1 MVQWAPIT
9 GLSDSCSP
17 PLWLHLHWEHP
28 ATDGRP
34 VEDIVNWHRVISTDS
49 LQETMV
55 HCTQFKDFT
64 VYGRIWLYEGCILY
78 LQLTILREKK
88 GGNIRSQDIFF
99 CLGLFLN
106 LVCFDLR
113 LYCFLS
119 FRMLL
124 PSNAEFRRT
133 WSFRLSLMS
142 IRLEEAK
149 FGPSADSGDKSL
161 DITFPRILIKKIP
174 VLLC

>member
-99 CLGLFLN
+99 RLGLFLN
-106 LVCFDLR
+106 LVWDYIVSCPSGCCYRAMLNSGARDLLGYHWCQYVWR
-113 LYCFLS
+113 K
-119 FRMLL
+119 
-124 PSNAEFRRT
+124 PSLAHQLTVGINH
-133 WSFRLSLMS
+133 
-142 IRLEEAK
+142 
-149 FGPSADSGDKSL
+149 
-161 DITFPRILIKKIP
+161 
-174 VLLC
+174 